1 MMASARRRPAMPP
14 ESAAAPPAAGL
25 PRRLGCMLYDLL
37 VLLALAGAASL
48 PLGGVDL
55 SAPGPGRSLYQ
66 AGLLALFAA
75 YFAACWRL
83 RGATVGMQAWG
94 VRVVGAGGGRIG
106 WRQASLRALGA
117 LASFACLG
125 LGHWVGLAGAP
136 CWPDRLSGTR
146 LVRAAELRPSP

>member
-1 MMASARRRPAMPP
+1 MMAPARRRAAMSPDP
-14 ESAAAPPAAGL
+14 AAAPPGVGL

-37 VLLALAGAASL
+37 ALAALAWAASL

-66 AGLLALFAA
+66 SGLLLLFAG
-75 YFAACWRL
+75 YFVACWRL
-83 RGATVGMQAWG
+83 RSATVGMQAWL
-94 VRVVGAGGGRIG
+94 VRVVGADGGRIG
-106 WRQASLRALGA
+106 WRQALLRALGA
-117 LASFACLG
+117 LAAFACLG
-125 LGHWVGLAGAP
+125 LGYWVSLAGAP